1 MVGTWWIVM
10 LEIQETS
17 QITAFVEMVNF
28 ELVREEPDKS

>member
-1 MVGTWWIVM
+1 MVGTGWIVM

-17 QITAFVEMVNF
+17 QIMASLEMVDF